1 MSDNNL
7 LLNGNW
13 EDGFYLFREEVDLEV
28 PRGWFPWWLLPQKG
42 SPEWSNHRPLFDAFP
57 MAGQQAQR
65 IRAPN
70 ATFVG
75 GLLQQAKASP
85 GRRYILAA
93 ECQAWSSDT
102 TIPGNLVNP
111 GEVNVQV
118 GMDPSGG
125 TEPEGSDVIWS
136 TSRQPLGEWQRAVI
150 EAEAQGPVITVYLR
164 SAQVEP
170 KLQQAIFW
178 RDVRLTTED
187 DPQSLDRIIGRDE
200 TMIAFDPPS
209 PEPGQRVVATIS
221 SAKNHVY
228 CDLWL
233 LADGLKIPLTFRGK
247 DQLRDR
253 HVWRYEFD
261 APSEGAIEAR
271 FVGDEGARLLALETL
286 VVSQASKQV
295 PVPVPEELTEL
306 PAQLGYR
313 RVYVL
318 LPPSADRSWFVAAA
332 RGSFHGRYTIGFSAD
347 DAGIGDFAPRY
358 ILAVNPHHWPKTL
371 TTDWFDRTYPGTTF
385 VAIVCAKPADLE
397 QWLRNWTPDKRE
409 SG

>member
-1 MSDNNL
+1 MNDGNR

-13 EDGFYLFREEVDLEV
+13 EEGFYLFREEVDLEV
-28 PRGWFPWWLLPQKG
+28 PRGWFPWWLLPNKG
-42 SPEWSNHRPLFDAFP
+42 SPEWSNHRPLFDSFP
-57 MAGQQAQR
+57 IAGRQVQR
-65 IRAPN
+65 IRSPN

-85 GRRYILAA
+85 GQRYSLTA

-102 TIPGNLVNP
+102 TIAGNLVNP
-111 GEVNVQV
+111 GEVNVHV
-118 GMDPSGG
+118 GIDPTGG
-125 TEPEGSDVIWS
+125 TEPESSHVFWS
-136 TSRQPLGEWQRAVI
+136 TSRQRLGEWQTTTV

-164 SAQVEP
+164 SAPAEP

-178 RDVRLTTED
+178 RDVRLTGED
-187 DPQSLDRIIGRDE
+187 DPQSLERFTGLDE
-200 TMIAFDPPS
+200 TMITFEPPS
-209 PEPGQRVVATIS
+209 PNPGQRVVATVS

-233 LADGLKIPLTFRGK
+233 LADGLKLPLTYKGK
-247 DQLRDR
+247 DQLKDR

-261 APSEGAIEAR
+261 TTSEDVLEAR

-286 VVSQASKQV
+286 VVSNATVEV
-295 PVPVPEELTEL
+295 PVAVEQTEQ
-306 PAQLGYR
+306 PAHPDYR
-313 RVYVL
+313 RVYIL
-318 LPPSADRSWFVAAA
+318 LPPAADRSWFVAAA

-347 DAGIGDFAPRY
+347 DAGIGDFKPRY
-358 ILAVNPHHWPKTL
+358 ILAVNPHHWPTAL
-371 TTDWFDRTYPGTTF
+371 TDDWFDQTYPGATF

-397 QWLRNWTPDKRE
+397 QWLRNWTPNKRR

>member
-1 MSDNNL
+1 MNDSNL

-13 EDGFYLFREEVDLEV
+13 EEGFYLFREEVDLEV
-28 PRGWFPWWLLPQKG
+28 PRGWFPWWLLPKKG
-42 SPEWSNHRPLFDAFP
+42 SPKWSNHKPLFDAFP

-65 IRAPN
+65 IRSSD

-85 GRRYILAA
+85 GQRYTLAA

-111 GEVNVQV
+111 GEVNVHV
-118 GMDPSGG
+118 GIDPTGG
-125 TEPEGSDVIWS
+125 TEPESSHVTWS
-136 TSRQPLGEWQRAVI
+136 TSRQPLGEWQTAIV
-150 EAEAQGPVITVYLR
+150 EAKAQGPVITVYLR
-164 SAQVEP
+164 SAPTEP

-178 RDVRLTTED
+178 REVRLTTED
-187 DPQSLDRIIGRDE
+187 NPQSPDSIIGLDE
-200 TMIAFDPPS
+200 TMIKFDPPN
-209 PEPGQRVVATIS
+209 PEPGQRVLATVS

-233 LADGLKIPLTFRGK
+233 LADGLKLPLTYKGK
-247 DQLRDR
+247 DQLRGR
-253 HVWRYEFD
+253 YSWRYEFD
-261 APSEGAIEAR
+261 ATSEGLLEAR
-271 FVGDEGARLLALETL
+271 FVGDEGARLLAVETL
-286 VVSQASKQV
+286 VVSQATVQM
-295 PVPVPEELTEL
+295 PVAAEQTEQ
-306 PAQLGYR
+306 AARLGYR

-347 DAGIGDFAPRY
+347 DAGIGDFVPRY

-371 TTDWFDRTYPGTTF
+371 TADWFDRTYPGTTF

-397 QWLRNWTPDKRE
+397 QWLRNWNPDKRE
-409 SG
+409 GG